1 MAKKKNPVGV
11 PPLRMDEFPN
21 CCHPDQFKFKTTD
34 ELPVLTEI
42 IGQDR
47 ALEAIRFGLDIDNEG
62 YNLFVLGPPGVGKF
76 TALNQ
81 YLNKAAQPGP
91 APSDWCYVNNFRDE
105 SKPILVELPAGRG
118 QVFRD
123 DMHHLVEDLKNAI
136 PQAFDSDEYKAR
148 VQVIET
154 DLQSKQGKA
163 FAEMQELADSQHIR
177 VLQAEGEISFIP
189 QIEEKDIT
197 PEVFEKLSEKAQQEL
212 EKNVDTLREH
222 LRNIVQRLLPSW
234 RKEARERFLKI
245 NNETTMEAVGL
256 YIESL
261 SKKYADLPQ
270 MLEYLSDVQQDIV
283 ANAVDFRP
291 APGGPGMVMGMGA
304 GMGAGME
311 GAATRNP
318 LARYQVNL
326 MLDSSESSGKPVV
339 YEEHPSYANLVG
351 RIENRAVM
359 GTLVTDFTL
368 IKPGALHR
376 ANGGYLILEASK
388 LLTQPYAWEALKQ
401 TIYKKELRL
410 ESLEQALSMASTVSL
425 EPQSMPLDVKV
436 ILLGDRRLYHMLYAY
451 DPDFAELFKVPAD
464 FEASLDRNPENDELY
479 ARMIATI
486 VQQKKHKPFDRSA
499 VAATVQQSMRYT
511 ADSEKLSTHMRS
523 IADLIAEADYWA
535 GKADRKTVSGDD
547 VRKAIETQVERIDR
561 VRDQVHEGIL
571 RDSIMI
577 DTEGA
582 VVGQVNG
589 LSVLQLGNFS
599 FGQPSRITA
608 TTRLGDGRVIDIA
621 RETDMGGPTHTK
633 GVFTLSSILGARYG
647 QKQPMALTASLAFEQ
662 NYGGVDGDSAST
674 AELCTLLSSL
684 AQTPI
689 KQCFAITGSIN
700 QLGQAQAIGG
710 VTEKVEG
717 FYDICKARGL
727 TGEQGVLI
735 PKQNVENLLLRH
747 DVLEAI
753 EAGQFSVYPITTVDD
768 AIEVLTGIPAGEADA
783 EGDYPPDTING
794 RVQARLQQMAE
805 LRRSFGRDDKEEKSE
820 TPAAHPAPKAPEI
833 PDA

>member
-1 MAKKKNPVGV
+1 MSNKAIGV
-11 PPLRMDEFPN
+11 SRLKSDEFPN
-21 CCHPDQFKFKTTD
+21 CCHPEQFKFKTTD
-34 ELPVLTEI
+34 DLPVLTEI
-42 IGQDR
+42 IGQNR
-47 ALEAIRFGLDIDNEG
+47 ALEAIRFGLDMDNEG

-76 TALNQ
+76 TAINQ
-81 YLNKAAQPGP
+81 YLSKAAQLGP
-91 APSDWCYVNNFRDE
+91 APGDWCYVNNFRDD
-105 SKPILVELPAGRG
+105 SKPLLVELPAGRG
-118 QVFRD
+118 NVFRD

-148 VQVIET
+148 VLVIET
-154 DLQSKQGKA
+154 DLQGKQGKA
-163 FAEMQELADSQHIR
+163 FSELQEDADAHNIR
-177 VLQAEGEISFIP
+177 LIQAEGEISFIP
-189 QIEEKDIT
+189 QVDDKDIT
-197 PEVFEKLSEKAQQEL
+197 PEVFEKLPKKDQEDI
-212 EKNVDTLREH
+212 EKNADNLREH
-222 LRNIVQRLLPSW
+222 LRNIVQRLLPAW

-245 NNETTMEAVGL
+245 NHETTLEAVGL

-270 MLEYLSDVQQDIV
+270 MLDYLSDVQKDIV
-283 ANAVDFRP
+283 ANAMDFRP
-291 APGGPGMVMGMGA
+291 MQPNPMGGGGMPPGMMAA
-304 GMGAGME
+304 G
-311 GAATRNP
+311 GAAHNA

-326 MLDSSESSGKPVV
+326 ILDNGEASGKPVV

-359 GTLVTDFTL
+359 GTLITDFTL

-376 ANGGYLILEASK
+376 ANGGYLILEARK
-388 LLTQPYAWEALKQ
+388 LLMQPYAWEALKQ
-401 TIYKKELRL
+401 AIYKKELRL
-410 ESLEQALSMASTVSL
+410 ESLEQALSMVSTVSL

-436 ILLGDRRLYHMLYAY
+436 VLLGDRRLYHMLYAY

-464 FEASLDRNPENDELY
+464 FEASLERNPENDELY

-486 VQQKKHKPFDRSA
+486 VQQQKLKAFDRSA

-523 IADLIAEADYWA
+523 ISDLLAEADYWA
-535 GKADRKTVSGDD
+535 GKAERKTVTDED

-674 AELCTLLSSL
+674 AELCALLSSL
-684 AQTPI
+684 AQAPI

-700 QLGQAQAIGG
+700 QLGQVQVIGG
-710 VTEKVEG
+710 VSEKVEG

-727 TGEQGVLI
+727 SGEQGVLI
-735 PKQNVENLLLRH
+735 PRNNIENLLLRH

-753 EAGQFSVYPITTVDD
+753 EAGQFSVYPISSVDE
-768 AIEVLTGIPAGEADA
+768 AIEVLTGISAGEPDT
-783 EGDYPPDTING
+783 EGDYPADSING
-794 RVQARLQQMAE
+794 KVQTRLREFAE
-805 LRRSFGRDDKEEKSE
+805 LRRSFGRDDKEEKGE
-820 TPAAHPAPKAPEI
+820 TPVPHSEPKEPEM
-833 PDA
+833 PS

>member
-1 MAKKKNPVGV
+1 MAKKKKAVGV
-11 PPLRMDEFPN
+11 PPLRGDEFPN
-21 CCHPDQFKFKTTD
+21 CCHADQFKFKTTND
-34 ELPVLTEI
+34 LPPLTEI

-47 ALEAIRFGLDIDNEG
+47 ALEAIRFGLDMDNEG

-76 TALNQ
+76 TAINQ
-81 YLNKAAQPGP
+81 YLGKAAEPGP
-91 APSDWCYVNNFRDE
+91 VPNDWCYVNNFRDD

-118 QVFRD
+118 RVLHD
-123 DMHHLVEDLKNAI
+123 DMDHLVEDLKNAI
-136 PQAFDSDEYKAR
+136 PQAFNSDEYKAR
-148 VQVIET
+148 VLVIET
-154 DLQSKQGKA
+154 ELQEKQSKA
-163 FAEMQELADSQHIR
+163 FGELKEAADVQSIE
-177 VLQAEGEISFIP
+177 VVQAEGDISFIP
-189 QIEEKDIT
+189 KVDGEPVT
-197 PEVFEKLSEKAQQEL
+197 PEVFEKLPEKTQKEMEA
-212 EKNVDTLREH
+212 NVDGLREH
-222 LRNIVQRLLPSW
+222 LRNIAQRLLPEW
-234 RKEARERFLKI
+234 RKEARERFQKL
-245 NNETTMEAVGL
+245 NHETTLEAVGL

-261 SKKYADLPQ
+261 SKTYADLPQ
-270 MLEYLSDVQQDIV
+270 LLNYLNDVQHDIV
-283 ANAVDFRP
+283 ANAMDFRP
-291 APGGPGMVMGMGA
+291 VQIPPGMDGA
-304 GMGAGME
+304 MARE
-311 GAATRNP
+311 AVTHNA

-326 MLDSSESSGKPVV
+326 ILDNGAASGKPVV
-339 YEEHPSYANLVG
+339 YEEHPNYANLVG

-376 ANGGYLILEASK
+376 ANGGYLILEARK
-388 LLTQPYAWEALKQ
+388 LLMQPYAWEALKQ
-401 TIYKKELRL
+401 AIYKKELRL
-410 ESLEQALSMASTVSL
+410 ESLEQALSMVSTVSL
-425 EPQSMPLDVKV
+425 EPEPMPLDVKV

-486 VQQKKHKPFDRSA
+486 VQQKKLKPFDRSA
-499 VAATVQQSMRYT
+499 VAATVQQSMRFT
-511 ADSEKLSTHMRS
+511 ADAEKLSTHMRS

-535 GKADRKTVSGDD
+535 GKAKRKTVSGDD
-547 VRKAIETQVERIDR
+547 VRKAIETQIERIDR

-582 VVGQVNG
+582 VIGQVNG
-589 LSVLQLGNFS
+589 LSVLQMGNFS

-684 AQTPI
+684 AQAPI

-700 QLGQAQAIGG
+700 QLGQVQVIGG
-710 VTEKVEG
+710 VSEKVEG

-735 PKQNVENLLLRH
+735 PKNNIPNLLLRH

-753 EAGQFSVYPITTVDD
+753 EAGKFAVYPISGVDE
-768 AIEVLTGIPAGEADA
+768 AIEVLTGIPAGEPDA

-794 RVQARLQQMAE
+794 RVQARLREFAE

-820 TPAAHPAPKAPEI
+820 AQVHIEAKEPELPGEPR
-833 PDA
+833 PD